1 MVDDDVTVLCDVGS
15 LYMWMS
21 RYFFSFH
28 PRHFLTSNGQQT
40 LGVALPWAIAAT
52 LVRPGTRILSMS
64 GDGGF
69 LFSAQELET
78 AVRLKCDF
86 VHLVWTD
93 GFYDMVKIQQEP
105 KYGRHTAV
113 ELARVDVV
121 KYAEALGATGLC
133 INTLGEIAPK
143 LRQAFETPGPVLVD
157 VPIDYRDN
165 AKLFESV
172 QTAAVH

>member
-1 MVDDDVTVLCDVGS
+1 
-15 LYMWMS
+15 MWMS
-21 RYFFSFH
+21 RYFFSFR

-40 LGVALPWAIAAT
+40 LGVALPWAIAAS
-52 LVRPGTRILSMS
+52 LVRPQGRVLSMS

-69 LFSAQELET
+69 LFSACELET
-78 AVRLKCDF
+78 AVRLKCHF

-113 ELARVDVV
+113 ELGPVDVV
-121 KYAEALGATGLC
+121 KYAEAFGATGMR
-133 INTLGEIAPK
+133 ITAPAEIAPT
-143 LRQAFETPGPVLVD
+143 LRRAFETSGPVLID